1 MSDAQLLVNTA
12 YQNYMQY
19 QEANNKPNSIRS
31 FRYTL
36 SRLDELFGDF
46 DIREITAVD
55 VKEFLD
61 LVTED
66 CGQGTKNSRKGHIS
80 AFFNYVKDTWEYDDL
95 DNPCENSLIKKMY
108 RKPKRTP
115 PEIIDKDLMDEIIY
129 TVHGSN
135 RLFLECMA
143 RAGMRIG
150 EALAIRP
157 RDLNHESN
165 TIVLENPKSGRQ
177 GEVVYFQRKLFSRLV
192 EYVTSNSIGSN
203 SRIFNFSYS
212 TGYRKISRLGDR
224 FGIKIE
230 PHDLRR
236 FAATQ
241 ASRAGMPLEMVSK
254 IVLRHADLA
263 TTQLYLGTVTAVE
276 ASRAVEFY
284 MA

>member
-1 MSDAQLLVNTA
+1 MSEEQLLVNTA